1 MAKSAKL
8 SDKKV
13 IRSIRLSDDN
23 HRRLIKLQGQI
34 QAETEET
41 TSMDDVIDILV
52 TFYDINIKKKS
63 KR

>member
-1 MAKSAKL
+1 MVKSN
-8 SDKKV
+8 KKI

-34 QAETEET
+34 QADTEET

-52 TFYDINIKKKS
+52 TFYDISIKKKS